1 MKASVRFLVMAEVI
15 KILRLVPYTMNP
27 ADNFYQKFN
36 SVCAVSVK
44 RKAILHKVFLHMIPP
59 YLRLCEMDLL
69 LLAVIFRL
77 HWLPEEKF
85 LFFSSLDKQTRE
97 G

>member
-15 KILRLVPYTMNP
+15 KILRLVPFTMNP

-59 YLRLCEMDLL
+59 YLRLCEMVALM
-69 LLAVIFRL
+69 LAAAF
-77 HWLPEEKF
+77 WLFGQACRRPKINH
-85 LFFSSLDKQTRE
+85 L
-97 G
+97 GP